1 MYRDRNILDVV
12 RDLNTEFRHNPAFTV
27 MLNKLD
33 ERAERR
39 IAKLYVEWLYRAIE
53 EEKQVAREDVWK

>member
-1 MYRDRNILDVV
+1 MQRDRNILDVV
-12 RDLNTEFRHNPAFTV
+12 RDLNIEFRHNPAFTV

-39 IAKLYVEWLYRAIE
+39 IPGRGFLFENIIT
-53 EEKQVAREDVWK
+53 